1 MEQKLTTKKY
11 NIVIGLVLLWG
22 VSANAIVCA
31 CFQDIFLQW
40 EPRAVFTAYSI
51 MATVG
56 VCISIF
62 IENALISFIGFNLV
76 ILPLGVTL
84 SIALRVLGVSM
95 IVHTFSLATL
105 ITILLLV
112 AAAVKPEIFNS
123 AGDLLS
129 VCLVAIV
136 VVELVLNLS
145 GGVPGKWWDGLVA
158 SLFSAYIGYGWGQA
172 QDREKTLDNAIDSPV
187 RLYLDFIN
195 LFIKI
200 FSKGHNI

>member
-31 CFQDIFLQW
+31 YFQDIFLQW

-84 SIALRVLGVSM
+84 SIALRVLGVSV

-158 SLFSAYIGYGWGQA
+158 SLFSAYIGYG
-172 QDREKTLDNAIDSPV
+172 
-187 RLYLDFIN
+187 
-195 LFIKI
+195 
-200 FSKGHNI
+200 